1 MRAVILLFCLVVGI
15 ETKAQIEVVRSFANN
30 LSSWAATNSFTY
42 LEALSRLYNSSGSKG
57 FKTIVSDNIA
67 KGLAVKYNVGQNES
81 YEMDT
86 YINWLQKEID
96 KGIAITISDIQYVS
110 PDMISEEI
118 KKRAPNMRF
127 VSANIRMTGASDY
140 YVKDL
145 FCVEEGKIVKITNY
159 KVEINKNGKRRV
171 NIDLSDIIGLFEP
184 DNESWG
190 ITYNYGTYFPLGL
203 SVNYAY
209 SIFICGLD
217 FGMTFEDEEYT
228 TQKVAITDL
237 MNYKIEKGK
246 YKPKFFLTLSP
257 GVYFKYFSIS
267 CGVGSLYMSGDLE
280 KAFQETTFFE
290 NGISSSLSRSQ
301 ETGTSGDSKFKFMLR
316 PSVKGYIPIYDW
328 SIVFGVGYDYIFDYE
343 DLNGINFSIGFQY
356 SLW

>member
-15 ETKAQIEVVRSFANN
+15 EAKAQREVVQSFANN
-30 LSSWAATNSFTY
+30 LSSWAETNSFTY
-42 LEALSRLYNSSGSKG
+42 LEALSRLYNSSGSRG
-57 FKTIVSDNIA
+57 FKTIVSDDIA
-67 KGLAVKYNVGQNES
+67 KGLAVKYNVGKNES

-96 KGIAITISDIQYVS
+96 KGITIRISDIQNESPNSIPEEARRPGMAYVS
-110 PDMISEEI
+110 
-118 KKRAPNMRF
+118 AV
-127 VSANIRMTGASDY
+127 VSMSGSSSY

-145 FCVEEGKIVKITNY
+145 FYIYGGKIVKIDKYSVSVDKSGRKT
-159 KVEINKNGKRRV
+159 V
-171 NIDLSDIIGLFEP
+171 NVDLSDIIGLFEP

-301 ETGTSGDSKFKFMLR
+301 ETGTSGDSKIKFMLR